1 MFCSKQV
8 MIGAS
13 KNIWGFDPRTIPNCA
28 LWLDPAD
35 TSTVTLNGANVSQL
49 NDKSGLGY
57 NMSQSTAG
65 NQPTYSTA
73 LNGNRMLTF
82 TQASSTR
89 LSNVSFPAFIGAG
102 AASYFLVEYNM
113 TGTGNPG
120 PFGYSAGPNFG
131 LIYQYNP
138 GNVVGGTNFISGF
151 QPFYDVTLY
160 DVAFYSPVPRI
171 SYLTIPNTGSGMVGF
186 INGVSRVV
194 STQTAG
200 TYSGTFSVGSG
211 TNGFISGNICELIVF
226 NRSLT
231 NSERQQIEGY
241 LAQKWWV
248 ILPTSGFIPT
258 SITGCQLW
266 LDGSDRSTMTF
277 SGANITQWRDKS
289 GNARNTT
296 SVVGTPILT
305 SLNDVQAISF
315 TGTSDF
321 TGSIPGSGSA
331 LTVCIVGSR
340 TAGAA
345 TNGGVVCFGR
355 AGQPDWNDIRSLAI
369 TNGDTSLRVMLA
381 TRTANTQFAYI
392 GSQAFMY
399 ILIFDG
405 TNVNTFLNGGAI
417 ASPIANTETFAFTQY
432 KIANRAGNTGN
443 IRHTGTIGEVV
454 VFNSALTVTQRQQ
467 MEGYLGNKWGLKTL
481 IPVIQPYY
489 SFRPRLQYFQPNNI
503 AGLSVWF
510 DAADMTT
517 ITGSSPVTAWRDKSG
532 YRWNATTLIGTA
544 PTLTTVNGN
553 TAVSFAGSSTLTVSN
568 VSFSSL
574 IQSRAIFVV
583 YRVPTSSANY
593 ISWFSTQANGIN
605 NQGGHNNLV
614 IPTGGGGPYLQSF
627 AVGGAVRGMGAD
639 PAVNTIGTTALAVM
653 IHSAV
658 STASNVVTLNG
669 TSYTLT
675 TNTTASGYGVGTVTY
690 YIGNAYPQP
699 YILCEYIM
707 YQREFTVGERQ
718 QVEAYLAWKWGITS
732 SLPATHLYK
741 TIPTALII
749 PPVVDPL
756 SNAGSQDTFVVKY
769 GSSGTPLWARR
780 LGGTGV
786 DFPGLAS
793 VDSSGNVIMIGDYG
807 SNPLNIFAADG
818 TTVSFTLANS
828 GVNDVFVVKYDSSG
842 TPLWARRLGGTSTD
856 SINSVSVDSSGNIVV
871 TGFYQSN
878 PLNIFAAN
886 GSTVSFTLANSGTD
900 NAFVVKYD
908 SSGTPLWARRLGG
921 TGTDL
926 IRSVSVDSSGII
938 VVAGNYTS
946 NPLNIFAANGST
958 VSFTLANSGTGDAF
972 VVKYD
977 SSGTPLWA
985 RRLGGTGNDAA
996 RSVSTDSS
1004 GNVIVTGD
1012 YGSNP
1017 LNIFAADGT
1026 TVSFTLA
1033 NSGSQDSFVVKY
1045 DSSGTPLWARRL
1057 SGTSN
1062 EIILL
1067 VSVDSSGNI
1076 VVAGYYS
1083 SNPLNIFA
1091 ADGTTVSFTLANSGG
1106 NDTFV
1111 VKYDSSGTPLWARRL
1126 GGTGADFPVS
1136 VSVDSSGN
1144 VIVTGDYQTNP
1155 LNIFAADGTTVS
1167 FTLAN
1172 SGSQDSFVVKY
1183 DSSGTPLWARRLGG
1197 TGTDLIRSV
1206 SVDSSGNIVVAGYYS
1221 SNPLNI
1227 FAADGT
1233 TVSFTLANSG
1243 GNDAFV
1249 VKYDSSGTPL
1259 WARRLGGTGA
1269 DRANSVSVDS
1279 SGNVIVTGDY
1289 ISTSLS
1295 FY

>member
-13 KNIWGFDPRTIPNCA
+13 KNIWGFDPRSVPGCVM
-28 LWLDPAD
+28 WLDPAD
-35 TSTVTLNGANVSQL
+35 SSSVTLNGSNVSQL
-49 NDKSGLGY
+49 RDKSGLGY

-89 LSNVSFPAFIGAG
+89 LSNVSFPALIGAG

-138 GNVVGGTNFISGF
+138 GNVGGGTNFISGF
-151 QPFYDVTLY
+151 QPFSDVTLY

-171 SYLTIPNTGSGMVGF
+171 SYLDIPNTGSGMVGF
-186 INGVSRVV
+186 INGVSRSVG
-194 STQTAG
+194 TQTAG

-231 NSERQQIEGY
+231 TPERQQIEGY

-248 ILPTSGFIPT
+248 IPPTSGFIPT

-266 LDGSDRSTMTF
+266 LDGSDTSTMTF
-277 SGANITQWRDKS
+277 SGVNITQWTDKS

-296 SVVGTPILT
+296 SVTGTPTLA
-305 SLNDVQAISF
+305 SLNNIPAISF
-315 TGTSDF
+315 NGTSDF

-345 TNGGVVCFGR
+345 TNGGIVCFGR

-399 ILIFDG
+399 IIIFDG

-417 ASPIANTETFAFTQY
+417 ASPIANTETFAFTNY
-432 KIANRAGNTGN
+432 AIGNRAGNTGI
-443 IRHTGTIGEVV
+443 IRHTGTIGEVI

-481 IPVIQPYY
+481 LPIIQPYY
-489 SFRPRLQYFQPNNI
+489 PLKPHLQYFQPTNI

-517 ITGSSPVTAWRDKSG
+517 ITGSSTVTAWRDKSVN
-532 YRWNATTLIGTA
+532 RWNATTLRGTA
-544 PTLTTVNGN
+544 PTNITVNGFN
-553 TAVSFAGSSTLTVSN
+553 AVSFPASSSLTVSN
-568 VSFSSL
+568 VSFSDV
-574 IQSRAIFVV
+574 QSRAIFVV

-627 AVGGAVRGMGAD
+627 AVGGAVAGMGAD

-653 IHSAV
+653 VHSAV

-675 TNTTASGYGVGTVTY
+675 TNTLASGYGSGTVTY
-690 YIGNAYPQP
+690 YIGNAYPQA

-707 YQREFTVGERQ
+707 YQREFTVAERQ

-732 SLPATHLYK
+732 SLPATHPYK

-749 PPVVDPL
+749 PPVVNSLTNTGNLD
-756 SNAGSQDTFVVKY
+756 GFVVKY
-769 GSSGTPLWARR
+769 DSTGTPLWATKI
-780 LGGTGV
+780 GGT
-786 DFPGLAS
+786 DTEMATS
-793 VDSSGNVIMIGDYG
+793 VTTDSSGNIIVFGWYS
-807 SNPLNIFAADG
+807 SNPLNIFDSDGTTISFKLTRVGTQDAFVVKYNSSGKPLWVRKITGSSGTGNVTSYEVTTDTSGNIIVTGSYFTTSLNIYAADG
-818 TTVSFTLANS
+818 TTVSFSLFNAGSADVFVAKYDSNGTPLWVRRIAGTAEDQARSVSTDSSGNVMVVGFFYPFSTDIYAANGTTVSFSLGSSGNTDGFIVKYNSSGTPLWATRIGGSGFDSFSAIRTDSSGNIIVTGSYRSNPVSIFNASGNILFQLTNDGVDDGLVVKYNSSGTPLWVRKIGGSLSDSLSRVSTDSSGNIIALGNYTSDSVTIYAADGTSVFTTLF
-828 GVNDVFVVKYDSSG
+828 NDTINELEVFVVKYDSSG
-842 TPLWARRLGGTSTD
+842 TPLWATRLGGTLSD
-856 SINSVSVDSSGNIVV
+856 FIVSIFTDSSGNIIVV
-871 TGFYQSN
+871 GWYSSN
-878 PLNIFAAN
+878 PLRIYAPN
-886 GSTVSFTLANSGTD
+886 GTVSFVLTNANTD
-900 NAFVVKYD
+900 GSSDMFIVKYN
-908 SSGTPLWARRLGG
+908 SNGTPLWARRMNS
-921 TGTDL
+921 TG
-926 IRSVSVDSSGII
+926 SEQSYSG
-938 VVAGNYTS
+938 
-946 NPLNIFAANGST
+946 
-958 VSFTLANSGTGDAF
+958 
-972 VVKYD
+972 
-977 SSGTPLWA
+977 
-985 RRLGGTGNDAA
+985 
-996 RSVSTDSS
+996 STDSS
-1004 GNVIVTGD
+1004 GNIIVTG
-1012 YGSNP
+1012 
-1017 LNIFAADGT
+1017 
-1026 TVSFTLA
+1026 
-1033 NSGSQDSFVVKY
+1033 
-1045 DSSGTPLWARRL
+1045 W
-1057 SGTSN
+1057 
-1062 EIILL
+1062 
-1067 VSVDSSGNI
+1067 
-1076 VVAGYYS
+1076 YS
-1083 SNPLNIFA
+1083 S
-1091 ADGTTVSFTLANSGG
+1091 TLG
-1106 NDTFV
+1106 
-1111 VKYDSSGTPLWARRL
+1111 
-1126 GGTGADFPVS
+1126 
-1136 VSVDSSGN
+1136 
-1144 VIVTGDYQTNP
+1144 
-1155 LNIFAADGTTVS
+1155 
-1167 FTLAN
+1167 
-1172 SGSQDSFVVKY
+1172 
-1183 DSSGTPLWARRLGG
+1183 
-1197 TGTDLIRSV
+1197 
-1206 SVDSSGNIVVAGYYS
+1206 
-1221 SNPLNI
+1221 
-1227 FAADGT
+1227 
-1233 TVSFTLANSG
+1233 
-1243 GNDAFV
+1243 
-1249 VKYDSSGTPL
+1249 
-1259 WARRLGGTGA
+1259 
-1269 DRANSVSVDS
+1269 
-1279 SGNVIVTGDY
+1279 
-1289 ISTSLS
+1289 